1 MAVDK
6 DKKKHGLVMVI
17 AVGGKPPKKPE
28 KTADVQKAAGRLGG
42 SPVGGGASK
51 GSRRGTARAR
61 GPPPEK
67 PPIPPVPPSSEQD
80 IPPHLRQGGPAGV
93 GVRAGHGIP
102 SNPPPY
108 RSSTSGEEDETPVRI
123 PMTEMRRLRIKE
135 AEERAK
141 RGEKDM
147 SFLWGDPPVATGE
160 PMDTSFDALKSLVR
174 DMSPA
179 SHRHKLAYD
188 SKYEQSPKRVKYREQ
203 LNRERRRRGIYGR
216 GGPDVSHT
224 QHHKLVLENPHANR
238 GRNKPGRS
246 LKPD

>member
-1 MAVDK
+1 MCRKQQGDLAAHQLGVVPQKVVAVVQQGHEDLLLK
-6 DKKKHGLVMVI
+6 SLRFPQSPLLLSKIFPLI
-17 AVGGKPPKKPE
+17 FGK
-28 KTADVQKAAGRLGG
+28 
-42 SPVGGGASK
+42 
-51 GSRRGTARAR
+51 
-61 GPPPEK
+61 
-67 PPIPPVPPSSEQD
+67 
-80 IPPHLRQGGPAGV
+80 GGPAGV

-123 PMTEMRRLRIKE
+123 PMTEMRRLRIKD

-141 RGEKDM
+141 EGRKDM
-147 SFLWGDPPVATGE
+147 RFLWDDPPVATGE

>member
-1 MAVDK
+1 
-6 DKKKHGLVMVI
+6 
-17 AVGGKPPKKPE
+17 
-28 KTADVQKAAGRLGG
+28 
-42 SPVGGGASK
+42 
-51 GSRRGTARAR
+51 
-61 GPPPEK
+61 
-67 PPIPPVPPSSEQD
+67 
-80 IPPHLRQGGPAGV
+80 
-93 GVRAGHGIP
+93 
-102 SNPPPY
+102 
-108 RSSTSGEEDETPVRI
+108 
-123 PMTEMRRLRIKE
+123 MR
-135 AEERAK
+135 
-141 RGEKDM
+141 
-147 SFLWGDPPVATGE
+147 FLWEDPPVATGE